1 MTDEAELCQLPPF
14 PTIVELIGGSAP
26 AERARNGFRHATAN
40 GDAVMIIAEAG
51 LDVPAVAR
59 AVHENSP
66 RFDGPFI
73 AVDCALPDIARL
85 EQQVFS
91 LVASGGTLALVNLH
105 ELPAFLQARLVRV
118 LRDGQVETDASGA
131 GAPFD
136 VRVIASVSGQPD
148 DAIQEGTLRR
158 DLCARF
164 NLRLE
169 LPPLRQRA
177 SDIPMLIGCLVGDA
191 AAAARVPVPTF
202 SREALMLLAA
212 LPWRRNFHELREVL
226 EVLVRAVVGS
236 AVRLEDVLDHVA
248 LEPVVWS
255 QGSGTN
261 LRDARLSF
269 ERHFIAKV
277 LNRHRG
283 RMDDAARSLG
293 MQRTN
298 LYRKVRQLGI
308 GLPRTR
314 QP

>member
-1 MTDEAELCQLPPF
+1 MRSSTCTSYPHPFRLALCAFFVTARSKPMHR
-14 PTIVELIGGSAP
+14 AP
-26 AERARNGFRHATAN
+26 ARA
-40 GDAVMIIAEAG
+40 
-51 LDVPAVAR
+51 
-59 AVHENSP
+59 
-66 RFDGPFI
+66 
-73 AVDCALPDIARL
+73 
-85 EQQVFS
+85 
-91 LVASGGTLALVNLH
+91 
-105 ELPAFLQARLVRV
+105 
-118 LRDGQVETDASGA
+118 
-131 GAPFD
+131 FD